1 MEGWIKLHRKLI
13 AKAFYRKDSEAVHL
27 WIHIIF
33 CANRSEREEILG
45 GKPIICLPGQFTT
58 GRKQLS
64 ESTGICESKIERL
77 LKKFEEIEQQIEQ
90 QKTNTNRLISVVNWG
105 QYQISE
111 QQDEQRPN
119 NDRTTSEHTT
129 RSIRIKE
136 KYNNMSEKSAHY
148 MILFDQFRKLYPGI
162 KRGLKVEY
170 EYFLKKNEPKDIELL
185 MPALQ
190 LEMDYRSKLIKQKN
204 PSDFIADWKNLKC
217 WINQKCW
224 TQELPEVIPKQNGK
238 EVKFFTY
245 SEMTARCNS
254 NFTQDNF
261 EFIPETKLWKLKQLQ
276 NQM

>member
-13 AKAFYRKDSEAVHL
+13 GKAFYRKDSEAVHL
-27 WIHIIF
+27 WIHILF

-136 KYNNMSEKSAHY
+136 EYNNCQFSFE
-148 MILFDQFRKLYPGI
+148 IFRKMYPGT
-162 KRGLKVEY
+162 KRGFEVEY
-170 EYFLKKNEPKDIELL
+170 KNFIKKNEPETCDLL
-185 MPALQ
+185 LPALQ
-190 LEMDYRSKLIKQKN
+190 SEIAHKNALRSQN
-204 PSDFIADWKNLKC
+204 SFVPDWKNLST

-224 TQELPEVIPKQNGK
+224 TQELADVIPKQNGK

-245 SEMTARCNS
+245 SEMTARCNT

-276 NQM
+276 TQM